1 MTLVV
6 PNEGEVATLENQ
18 WKNTTPESFL
28 LKLYSNNY
36 DTINTATAA
45 SFTEVANGNGYTTG
59 GKALARASFS
69 AAVAG
74 SPSYIQYSAGQTW
87 NWTGAIPAVVGYY
100 VVGATSGKVYHAER
114 LYAGAGQAFANGD
127 SLTVTP
133 KITYAS
139 ATND

>member
-1 MTLVV
+1 MTLVI
-6 PNEGEVATLENQ
+6 PNEGEAATLENN

-36 DTINTATAA
+36 DTINTATSA
-45 SFTEVANGNGYTTG
+45 SFTEVANGSGYTTG

-69 AAVAG
+69 AAVPG
-74 SPSYIQYSAGQTW
+74 SPSSIQYSAGQLW
-87 NWTGAIPAVVGYY
+87 SWTGAVTVVGYY
-100 VVGATSGKVYHAER
+100 IVGATSGKVYHAER
-114 LYAGAGQAFANGD
+114 LYPTTGQVFANGD

-139 ATND
+139 GVND

>member
-1 MTLVV
+1 MTLVI
-6 PNEGEVATLENQ
+6 PNEGEVATLENN

-36 DTINTATAA
+36 DCVNSSTSA

-59 GKALARASFS
+59 GKALSRASFS
-69 AAVAG
+69 SAVGG
-74 SPSYIQYSAGQTW
+74 SPSSIQYSAGQVW
-87 NWTGAIPAVVGYY
+87 SWTGAIPAVVGYY
-100 VVGATSGKVYHAER
+100 IVGATSGKVYHAER

-139 ATND
+139 GIND